1 MSKSEAQKQGLT
13 LNREQYMKDKL
24 KRPLSDIESW
34 KLARERSDRKAGES
48 QYYGKTEE
56 PQESYTQQ
64 FQRLHPGLDAPDVVQ
79 SQIDDTV
86 VVAIQP
92 KSHGR
97 AFTFPAKPS
106 LSSFSAAS
114 LPRAAAAAAVY
125 SAIALA
131 PAGSLQRRR
140 RPTAAGAAPGSEQRE
155 TILLPGC
162 DYNHWLIVMEFPK
175 DPAPTREQMIDTY
188 LNTLATVLGSM
199 EEAKK
204 NMYAFSTTT
213 YTGFQCTVD
222 EETSEKFKGDKYI
235 NGEIIPCTYPTYQ
248 PKERRTSKY
257 ESRRLVPSDQ
267 MV

>member
-1 MSKSEAQKQGLT
+1 MAVSLPTAAAAACRVAAQAFAFFPRPSAPRSSGEAL
-13 LNREQYMKDKL
+13 
-24 KRPLSDIESW
+24 
-34 KLARERSDRKAGES
+34 
-48 QYYGKTEE
+48 
-56 PQESYTQQ
+56 
-64 FQRLHPGLDAPDVVQ
+64 F
-79 SQIDDTV
+79 
-86 VVAIQP
+86 
-92 KSHGR
+92 
-97 AFTFPAKPS
+97 
-106 LSSFSAAS
+106 
-114 LPRAAAAAAVY
+114 PRAAAFPSLAV
-125 SAIALA
+125 ATQGVRRG
-131 PAGSLQRRR
+131 PARARAR
-140 RPTAAGAAPGSEQRE
+140 AGAGAGAGSEQRE

-222 EETSEKFKGDKYI
+222 EETSEKFKGLPGVLWVLPDSYIDVKNKDYGGDKYI

-257 ESRRLVPSDQ
+257 ESRRYERRRDGPPASRRPRQ
-267 MV
+267 QTAQPESASS